1 MVEKCENLYDGI
13 TRYYALIPS
22 ATGWKM
28 LHHMKIYRTRKA
40 AEQALITG
48 DPVKPSKCTK
58 RNRRKR

>member
-28 LHHMKIYRTRKA
+28 VHHMKIYRTRKA
-40 AEQALITG
+40 AEQAFTE
-48 DPVKPSKCTK
+48 DPVKPSKLTK
-58 RNRRKR
+58 RNRRKK